1 MKILVINPGST
12 STKTAI
18 FEDDK
23 ELTRKNIA
31 HSKDELSRFKVWTD
45 QLDYR
50 YEWVMRFLEEEGC
63 GLEELSCVIS
73 RGGSPP
79 GIRAGATK
87 IDEHLIDAL
96 LHHALEPH
104 PASLGPVIAARIA
117 EKAGIPAFV
126 YDPITSDE
134 LDPLAKVYGVSGIVH
149 NSMCHFLNTH
159 AMGIQLAQRL
169 GKEFDAMNLLIAHIG
184 GGNSICLWKQGHPVD
199 VVPGDA
205 CAFSAERAGF
215 MRSERMVQLVKEYGA
230 DECIRWLHGKG
241 GFVSLL
247 GTNDLRE
254 VENSIENG
262 DEKALMY
269 QKAMAYQ
276 LCKCLCSMLPA
287 ADGKLDAVIITG
299 GGAYWSRL
307 TEDIQERLH
316 FLNIPVYVMPGEY
329 EMQALAEGAFRVMQG
344 KEMLQTY
351 EG

>member
-12 STKTAI
+12 STKAAV
-18 FEDDK
+18 FEDDR
-23 ELTRKNIA
+23 EVVRENLA

-50 YEWVMRFLEEEGC
+50 YELVMGFLKQA
-63 GLEELSCVIS
+63 GLRPQDLSCVMS

-79 GIRAGATK
+79 GIRAGATAV
-87 IDEHLIDAL
+87 DTCLVDAL
-96 LHHALEPH
+96 LHRPLEPH
-104 PASLGPVIAARIA
+104 PASLGPVIAAKIA
-117 EKAGIPAFV
+117 EEASIPAFV

-134 LDPLAKVYGVSGIVH
+134 LDPLAKVYGVKGITH

-159 AMGIQLAQRL
+159 AMGMKLAESL
-169 GKEFDAMNLLIAHIG
+169 GKDFHAMNILIAHIG
-184 GGNSICLWKQGHPVD
+184 GGNSICLWKKGHPVD

-215 MRSERMVQLVKEYGA
+215 MRSERMVQLVQEYGA
-230 DECIRWLHGKG
+230 EKCIGWLHGKG

-254 VENSIENG
+254 VEKKIIAG
-262 DEKALMY
+262 DDEALLC

-276 LCKCLCSMLPA
+276 LSKCICSLLPA
-287 ADGKLDAVIITG
+287 ADGKVDAVIITG
-299 GGAYWSRL
+299 GGAYWERL
-307 TEDIQERLH
+307 TEDIRDRIS
-316 FLNIPVYVMPGEY
+316 FLNIPIHIMPGEN
-329 EMQALAEGAFRVMQG
+329 EMQALAEGALRVMRGEEAVQR
-344 KEMLQTY
+344 Y